1 MPEWMWIVISIG
13 GFITLGVILWS
24 VAARGITAKHGHT
37 SIVING
43 RAQDPENPLNRALQH
58 VQRSTPEVQHI
69 LFRVYLRLMKEGGAD
84 PDFLTDYDDSR
95 FVRMLL
101 RFLVNGGNGTR
112 SVQKIIEEEIVYGE
126 WKRRTDDI
134 RAYVSEEVWPS
145 ILRAAKDLINQE
157 YDTEVLESEGRR
169 RQRIVSNT
177 DFADALDTEKVRNAV
192 VDAIVPMFSFA
203 KRCLANGCEG

>member
-1 MPEWMWIVISIG
+1 MPEWMWIIISIG
-13 GFITLGVILWS
+13 GFIALGGILWS
-24 VAARGITAKHGHT
+24 VTTRGIIAKHGHT

-58 VQRSTPEVQHI
+58 IQRSTPEVQHI
-69 LFRVYLRLMKEGGAD
+69 LFRVYLRLMKKDGAD
-84 PDFLTDYDDSR
+84 LDYLTDYDDSR

-126 WKRRTDDI
+126 WKRRSDDI
-134 RAYVSEEVWPS
+134 RDYVSEEVWPS

-157 YDTEVLESEGRR
+157 YDTEVLESGGKR

-177 DFADALDTEKVRNAV
+177 DFIDALDTETVKNAI

-203 KRCLANGCEG
+203 KRCLTQGCE

>member
-1 MPEWMWIVISIG
+1 MWIIIAIG
-13 GFITLGVILWS
+13 GAVTLGIILW
-24 VAARGITAKHGHT
+24 AIIARGVTAKHGRT

-43 RAQDPENPLNRALQH
+43 RTQDPENPLNRALQN

-69 LFRVYLRLMKEGGAD
+69 LFRVYLRLMKDAGAD
-84 PDFLTDYDDSR
+84 PDYLTDYDDAR

-101 RFLVNGGNGTR
+101 RFIVNGGNGTR

-134 RAYVSEEVWPS
+134 RSYVLEEVWPA
-145 ILRAAKDLINQE
+145 ILRTTKDVINQE
-157 YDTEVLESEGRR
+157 YDTEVLENEGRR

-192 VDAIVPMFSFA
+192 IDAIAPLFSFA
-203 KRCLANGCEG
+203 KRCVSSGCDE